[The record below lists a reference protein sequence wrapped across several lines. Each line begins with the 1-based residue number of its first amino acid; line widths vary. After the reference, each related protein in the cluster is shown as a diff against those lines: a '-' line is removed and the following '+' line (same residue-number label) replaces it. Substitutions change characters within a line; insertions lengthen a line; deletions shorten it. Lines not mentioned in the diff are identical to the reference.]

1 MSSIE
6 SPRKALEQAK
16 RIVVKIGSRAI
27 TQGDQGTQP
36 GAGRFQSIADQILE
50 LRALGRTVILV
61 SSGAVAMGCQKLGI
75 TTRPKLIAELQA
87 AAAIGQPR
95 LIQAYEAA
103 FSKADLPVAQL
114 LLTHAEVSDRRRYLN
129 SRAALD
135 AMLARVMAKVE
146 AKCAAER

>member
-1 MSSIE
+1 MSSLE
-6 SPRKALEQAK
+6 TPRKALEQAK

-27 TQGDQGTQP
+27 TQGDQP
-36 GAGRFQSIADQILE
+36 GAGRFESIADQILE
-50 LRALGRTVILV
+50 LRALGRQVIVV

-87 AAAIGQPR
+87 AAALGQPR

-103 FSKADLPVAQL
+103 FAKAGLPVAQL

-129 SRAALD
+129 SRAAL
-135 AMLARVMAKVE
+135 E
-146 AKCAAER
+146 AKAHAP